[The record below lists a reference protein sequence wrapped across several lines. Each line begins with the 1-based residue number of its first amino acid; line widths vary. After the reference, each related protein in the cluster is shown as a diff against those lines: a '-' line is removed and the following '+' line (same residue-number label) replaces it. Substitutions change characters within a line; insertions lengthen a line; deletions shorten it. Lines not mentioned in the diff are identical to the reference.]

1 MIITPDFVFVN
12 NPRTGT
18 TFARKAIRAA
28 YSEADRA
35 KAVQE
40 LILPI
45 ERGRGQNGTDHH
57 GTFAQIPAEF
67 RDRPVSSGV
76 RNPFTLLVAIYE
88 LGLWRPVGQIPDP
101 ARDLTHLDPTSF
113 LYFLRI
119 QELAID
125 YRWGV
130 GPMRPG
136 FGPLSLHHLQMFAV
150 EPRNAL
156 ERVAAGAGDS
166 EIEKLIGPI
175 TFVRQENLR
184 EDLCGLLRRT
194 GAQARIDAVRAH
206 PPSHVTKRSQP
217 WCRDCFTEGLVNRI
231 LAREA
236 FLFRTLARRGIKFTF
251 ENAEFKQQQR
261 EDVRLS
267 SPGDGSLEFRTGGGS
282 SS

>member
-1 MIITPDFVFVN
+1 MIITPDFVFIN

-28 YSEADRA
+28 YGEAG
-35 KAVQE
+35 KGMAVQE

-45 ERGRGQNGTDHH
+45 ARGRGQNGTDHH

-88 LGLWRPVGQIPDP
+88 LGLWRPAGQIPDP
-101 ARDLTHLDPTSF
+101 SGEPTHLDPTSF
-113 LYFLRI
+113 LYFLRS

-125 YRWGV
+125 YRWEV

-150 EPRNAL
+150 EPRHAL

-166 EIEKLIGPI
+166 EIEQLIGPI
-175 TFVRQENLR
+175 SFLKQENLR
-184 EDLCGLLRRT
+184 EDLCSLLTKTEAR
-194 GAQARIDAVRAH
+194 AQIEAVRAH

-217 WCRDCFTEGLVNRI
+217 WCRNCFNEDLVNRI
-231 LAREA
+231 LQREA
-236 FLFRTLARRGIKFTF
+236 FLFRTLSRRGIKFTF
-251 ENAEFKQQQR
+251 ENAEFEQQQR
-261 EDVRLS
+261 KDVRL
-267 SPGDGSLEFRTGGGS
+267 
-282 SS
+282 